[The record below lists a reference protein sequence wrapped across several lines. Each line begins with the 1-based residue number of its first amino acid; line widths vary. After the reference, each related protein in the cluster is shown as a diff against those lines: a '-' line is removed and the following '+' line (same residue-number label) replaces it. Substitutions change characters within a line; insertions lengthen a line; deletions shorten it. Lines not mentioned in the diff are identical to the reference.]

1 MASFGP
7 LQSAGGVASSN
18 FEFTHLSIHATTGK
32 MKVQH
37 GKVMQPE
44 LMEGIMELVAQSCA
58 TFEARGTPEYDAY
71 LMRLPAELRNSYHRL
86 NQMGAHSCVTLFFAQ
101 RGRESMATMEVAD
114 LVKEES
120 DTMEFSYWREVKNL
134 YL

>member
-1 MASFGP
+1 
-7 LQSAGGVASSN
+7 
-18 FEFTHLSIHATTGK
+18 

-37 GKVMQPE
+37 GKFMQPE

-71 LMRLPAELRNSYHRL
+71 LMRLPAEFRNSYHRFI
-86 NQMGAHSCVTLFFAQ
+86 QMGAHYCVTLFFAQ

-120 DTMEFSYWREVKNL
+120 DTMATGER
-134 YL
+134 